1 MEKITLDDII
11 ATNIVRD
18 IYDSVDQ
25 IKDCRDIRSISEA
38 VFESAPDVFPR
49 SLDHIS
55 VDKITPDFVHF
66 KYISYD
72 FTIERDGVIRQQS
85 DIGEYPKA
93 KLKPMF
99 IHALNEGLNYAE
111 QKQLY
116 DKRFEHKENQTSLES
131 QTSLDSKI
139 SKDSFRLDDSLIL

>member
-11 ATNIVRD
+11 AKNIVRD

-25 IKDCRDIRSISEA
+25 IKDCSDIRSISEA

-66 KYISYD
+66 NYISYD
-72 FTIERDGVIRQQS
+72 FTIERDGAIRQQS
-85 DIGEYPKA
+85 DIDEYPKA

-99 IHALNEGLNYAE
+99 IHAVNEGLNYAE

-116 DKRFEHKENQTSLES
+116 DKRFVHKENQTSL
-131 QTSLDSKI
+131 DSKT